1 MTKRDRLG
9 DNGILKKKALTLVAY
24 KDCVSKL
31 MKCMASAVQDIP
43 KSLIYEMVDGNPIY
57 YKGYKEYLNGK
68 LEIEDLMESSL
79 LQSAIITGLLV
90 LLHPKFGDKYYLLS
104 NELGILFKKNSW
116 RSADLVIIEKERLGD
131 KILQNKYLD
140 IAPKIVIEIDTKA
153 DLSEIEDTFGYYHKK
168 TKQLLSFGI
177 EKVIWIYTDLQS
189 VLIADK
195 DDWQIMDW
203 DKSFFIMDDLEV
215 NISQIIKSLSQ

>member
-1 MTKRDRLG
+1 MGT
-9 DNGILKKKALTLVAY
+9 
-24 KDCVSKL
+24 
-31 MKCMASAVQDIP
+31 AVQEIP
-43 KSLIYEMVDGNPIY
+43 NSLIYEMVDGKPIY
-57 YKGYKEYLNGK
+57 YKGYKEYLKGK
-68 LEIEDLMESSL
+68 LQIEDVMGSSL

-90 LLHPKFGDKYYLLS
+90 LLYPVYGNKYHLLS

-116 RSADLVIIEKERLGD
+116 RSADLVIIEKEKLGE

-140 IAPKIVIEIDTKA
+140 IAPKIVVEIDTKA

-195 DDWQIMDW
+195 DDWQIIDW
-203 DKSFFIMDDLEV
+203 NKGFFILDDLEV
-215 NISQIIKSLSQ
+215 NISKIVESLKG